1 MFSKDKTQRLASD
14 SDWAFWNDNPM
25 KVNYYNIS
33 QPWRVGGDVCNSYLC
48 LFTLQLLLNTAI
60 QLINNCG
67 VILFAY
73 PFYVYFKSELFQ
85 DPPCYSSI
93 LLVFPRWKHRYV
105 TWMLVCI
112 ALCRIERKRPSF
124 SVPYTVQRLRD
135 VARAGARPV
144 TFSPCTYFLTSAYR
158 VWRKP

>member
-93 LLVFPRWKHRYV
+93 LLVFPRWKHRSSRECSSVSLSAELNGSDRRLASHIRFNGYV
-105 TWMLVCI
+105 TS
-112 ALCRIERKRPSF
+112 P
-124 SVPYTVQRLRD
+124 
-135 VARAGARPV
+135 ARAPGPWPFHHV
-144 TFSPCTYFLTSAYR
+144 LSN
-158 VWRKP
+158 